1 VVAPVSDDR
10 GGRLVPRWFDRGGE
24 VDSLA
29 DRLGWSRLDPS
40 GDDGWEAGWEAAP
53 GTRVTWWEDDETGIQ
68 YAVVDGPDAPR
79 IEAVIREAVDIL
91 SPDRYAAVV
100 EAEPTPM
107 ARGHL
112 LLAIALDASSSDD
125 PAARAVISE
134 ALADD
139 NPFVRRYALLAAGV
153 LGSGE
158 LLAAAAEMAAT
169 DPDAEVRATAEE
181 VGERGQP

>member
-1 VVAPVSDDR
+1 
-10 GGRLVPRWFDRGGE
+10 
-24 VDSLA
+24 
-29 DRLGWSRLDPS
+29 
-40 GDDGWEAGWEAAP
+40 
-53 GTRVTWWEDDETGIQ
+53 
-68 YAVVDGPDAPR
+68 
-79 IEAVIREAVDIL
+79 
-91 SPDRYAAVV
+91 VV